1 MTNPETLNKLLS
13 IINEETALNLTQSDI
28 NVEFEE
34 LDLDSLDIT
43 TIIMLVESE
52 FDIEVPDEDFEKI
65 CTVNDLLTIID
76 SSN

>member
-28 NVEFEE
+28 DVDFEE

-43 TIIMLVESE
+43 TIVMLVETE

-65 CTVNDLLTIID
+65 CTVNDLLAIID
-76 SSN
+76 SPN

>member
-1 MTNPETLNKLLS
+1 MTKPETLNKLLS

>member
-1 MTNPETLNKLLS
+1 MTKPETLNKLLS

-65 CTVNDLLTIID
+65 CTINDLLTIID

>member
-43 TIIMLVESE
+43 TIIILVESE

-65 CTVNDLLTIID
+65 CTINDLLTIID